1 MINFQK
7 MKVLLF
13 RSNNI
18 FASRVQKYINYYTRE
33 NIDYTAVGWDRKC
46 EGLSRENFEFLKY
59 AAGVNVGGFKAI
71 KNHCKWM
78 MFVFKYLKKHPEV
91 TFIHACDLNSS
102 FPAAIYKMFF
112 NKKVRLV
119 FDSCDWFS
127 ANFGHNKILMKLFE
141 WMEKFTCRLADEL
154 IICEPERIEQI
165 TFKLKKAPLIL
176 PNIPEIDPNLLE
188 GDYEQYKFQNDW
200 PTLAYFGG
208 FSEDRFQKE
217 LLVLTKTEKF
227 NLLIAGYGSK
237 SIEDLCKEVSMQDN
251 VRFYGKVDMR
261 TGLQMTKAADIIYAM
276 YCKVNANNVYAAPNK
291 YYEAL
296 FLEKP
301 IITTKG
307 TILENKVTKN
317 DIGYVIEEDVEELRS
332 LLRNINIDDI
342 KTKGE
347 NAKKLWHESYSSY
360 IECFFQQQYSKI
372 IN

>member
-1 MINFQK
+1 

-102 FPAAIYKMFF
+102 FPAAVYKMFF
-112 NKKVRLV
+112 NKKVKLV

-127 ANFGHNKILMKLFE
+127 ANFGNNRVLKRLFE
-141 WMEKFTCRLADEL
+141 WMEHFTCNVADEL

-165 TFKLKKAPLIL
+165 TFKLKKDPLIL
-176 PNIPEIDPNLLE
+176 PNIPEIDSSLLE
-188 GDYEQYKFQNDW
+188 GNSEEYTFHNDW
-200 PTLAYFGG
+200 PTIAYFGG
-208 FSEDRFQKE
+208 LSESRFQKE
-217 LLVLTKTEKF
+217 LLTLSKTEKF
-227 NLLIAGYGSK
+227 NLLIAGYGSQSLEK
-237 SIEDLCKEVSMQDN
+237 LCNELSSREN
-251 VRFYGKVDMR
+251 VRYFGKVDMKK
-261 TGLQMTKAADIIYAM
+261 GLQMSKAADIIYAM
-276 YCKVNANNVYAAPNK
+276 YCKTNANNIYAAPNK

-307 TILENKVTKN
+307 TILENKVLKN
-317 DIGYVIEEDVEELRS
+317 DIGYVIEEDIEELRH
-332 LLRNINIDDI
+332 LINNLERNDI
-342 KTKGE
+342 KMKSI
-347 NAKKLWHESYSSY
+347 NAGNLWRESYSSY
-360 IECFFQQQYSKI
+360 IANFFEHQYCKI
-372 IN
+372 INS